1 VEERIVAPE
10 VESIANQVADAIKSR
25 DVAKLDELYHPD
37 VVIWHA
43 ATGQVISRSD
53 ALAMS
58 AAVFN
63 ATSELGYR
71 NVRRHPIE
79 GGFIQQHQLVGRLA
93 DGTQI
98 PPVEICMIIKVRDGK
113 LISTEEYFD
122 LSKLSAAFA
131 LA

>member
-1 VEERIVAPE
+1 MPSSRE
-10 VESIANQVADAIKSR
+10 VWPNWTISIMLTSSSGMRRR
-25 DVAKLDELYHPD
+25 DLV
-37 VVIWHA
+37 
-43 ATGQVISRSD
+43 SRSD
-53 ALAMS
+53 ALAIA

-71 NVRRHPIE
+71 NVRRHPID

-98 PPVEICMIIKVRDGK
+98 PPVEICMVIKVRDGK
-113 LISTEEYFD
+113 LISVEEYFD

-131 LA
+131 H